1 MAVRDADALKRQ
13 VAGLLADNDA
23 GDISEADVRSVFTDI
38 IESVPSLGLTAEQ
51 ARDLVGGMLDVL
63 GPFAYSARTN
73 ILTLDLSAYEPVVA
87 RYWFGL
93 SDDARPNGAEG
104 TIRSATGA
112 ANLPA
117 FNAKHVV
124 IFRID
129 SDPDI
134 THVEFSDAP
143 GVNRIADFSRYERRP
158 GQTTT
163 VSVAAGISYKAW
175 ASTNVM
181 TKANPV
187 TVTAR

>member
-1 MAVRDADALKRQ
+1 MAIRTAAKLKELLAALLRDDAPDFDIDPSEVRSALDDLIDSVPGLAAEAARDA
-13 VAGLLADNDA
+13 AGALLA
-23 GDISEADVRSVFTDI
+23 V
-38 IESVPSLGLTAEQ
+38 
-51 ARDLVGGMLDVL
+51 LDQ
-63 GPFAYSARTN
+63 FDYDARTN
-73 ILTLDLSAYEPVVA
+73 VLTIDLSAYEPVVA

-93 SDDARPNGAEG
+93 SDDDRPNGAEG
-104 TIRSATGA
+104 TVRSATGA

-117 FNAKHVV
+117 FNARHVV
-124 IFRID
+124 VFRIA

-158 GQTTT
+158 GQTTL
-163 VSVAAGISYKAW
+163 VSVSAGISYKAW
-175 ASTNVM
+175 VSTNAM